1 MLASPSLAGAWL
13 QRDWRALG
21 NGKAVGT
28 APMKSAGLDVPEC
41 TYLVRVD
48 AGRTGKGARL

>member
-13 QRDWRALG
+13 QRDWGALS
-21 NGKAVGT
+21 NGKAVG
-28 APMKSAGLDVPEC
+28 AALMKSAGLDVPEC
-41 TYLVRVD
+41 TCLVRLD